1 MTINGVLHAKV
12 TPEKFDALLA
22 QAAAHTPEAA

>member
-1 MTINGVLHAKV
+1 HAKV

-22 QAAAHTPEAA
+22 DAAAHTPEAA